1 MEGLSLQSQDPDL
14 FEVEVKPE
22 QLFSGKYLPVDLLE
36 KIESDLIE
44 KLIHGA
50 APEDSDQ
57 TDSPLDFIQNI
68 AENALEEF
76 QGIIKDGNA
85 NNKFFLKSL
94 TKIFSILLN
103 IKADSREK
111 IIKTVKSIGK
121 TILKTWSEQN

>member
-1 MEGLSLQSQDPDL
+1 MEDLSLQSQDPDL